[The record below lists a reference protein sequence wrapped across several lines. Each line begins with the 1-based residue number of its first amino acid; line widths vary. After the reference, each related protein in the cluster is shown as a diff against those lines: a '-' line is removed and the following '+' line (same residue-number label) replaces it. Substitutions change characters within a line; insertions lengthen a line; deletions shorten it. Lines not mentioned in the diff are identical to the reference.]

1 VGRLTT
7 ARRENGSSHA
17 GDLCAVEAID
27 REGLVVTREGALVRF
42 LRAAPKNPLVMSPVE
57 REQVGHAFGQLAGR
71 LQAGQSIQFYV
82 EALPIRLE
90 ALLERSQEEAE
101 RTIRALAS
109 DGDRA
114 GALRRLHAAL
124 RESLERHADE
134 QAAVDVA
141 YYVVVPYLPDQ
152 SNRLHWRTLLPGG
165 RRRLGSVPL
174 ERSLAS
180 HRRVARESLH
190 LTDSIR
196 ADLEA
201 LDLSTHLMSGPEVLD
216 LLWRRFNPT
225 TADRTPD
232 RRPGAREDRLEVVG
246 ELDAVADA
254 RAAAGAAQ
262 ALRELV
268 AASGIDWPDQ
278 RHLRV
283 DRDLEQALYVA
294 TLPDATEFGWL
305 LDAMQVP
312 RPFTLSV
319 HVHAL
324 DRLRERSRFKAR
336 HRRLFG
342 VNRGAELRG
351 RTPDYEMLAQEEELA
366 ELLREL
372 SGHERAAAF
381 EVAIYQSIRER
392 GPDPDPVQLAE
403 AVEQASREIIAASDA
418 RVNLG
423 QLRQLELWQ
432 STLPLGRDVAR
443 LTRKYVTRHVGD
455 TVPLVGTACG
465 SPSGIP
471 FAFTDPGR
479 EVALINPFDPAHDNG
494 TLLVNA
500 RSGGGKT
507 FLVNVLLSRFLA
519 HGMQAFVLDRAG
531 HYEFLCRLIPGA
543 RHLTIGAST
552 DEHAVNP
559 WDVQDPTSPPIEKI
573 AYLVALHALLVGDH
587 RAGDD
592 SYGLD
597 ALERN
602 LLEVAIRAVYAR
614 AARERLVPRE
624 RLLCDDLRRR
634 AEQEAQAGAEEVAS
648 VLRTLAERI
657 ASFVDD
663 GSYAYLLDRE
673 TTVPAD
679 APLVAFD
686 TRKVPRELSAA
697 VLFVLAEHVT
707 ARIERRGAARL
718 RESGEDLFAGRSMLV
733 IDEAWKLVERRA
745 TGEWVNDIARRSRHL
760 GLFLIAISQQLSD
773 FAGPYGKALLRNST
787 QQLFLRQSPDEL
799 AYIKEAVRLSD
810 AEIAAISR
818 LKTVKRSYSQAYW
831 INGTRGRGTIALR
844 VGPTEYGLATSDPV
858 GDLPRRTQA
867 LEAEGGDAW
876 RALQRLAEQ
885 GWEAKA

>member
-1 VGRLTT
+1 MGRLTRPV
-7 ARRENGSSHA
+7 ANREA

-27 REGLVVTREGALVRF
+27 REGLVVTAEGALVRV
-42 LRAAPKNPLVMSPVE
+42 LRAAPKNPLVMAPVE
-57 REQVGHAFGQLAGR
+57 RGQVGHAFGQLAGR

-82 EALPIRLE
+82 EAAPVRLA
-90 ALLERSQEEAE
+90 ALLAASQAEAD
-101 RTIRALAS
+101 RAL
-109 DGDRA
+109 RA
-114 GALRRLHAAL
+114 VKDPGRADALRRLHDAL
-124 RESLERHADE
+124 GESLERHADE

-141 YYVVVPYLPDQ
+141 YYVIVPYLPDQ
-152 SNRLHWRTLLPGG
+152 AARLDWRELLPGM
-165 RRRLGSVPL
+165 RRRLGSAPL

-196 ADLEA
+196 GDLEA
-201 LDLSTHLMSGPEVLD
+201 LDLSTHLLSGPEVLD

-225 TADRTPD
+225 ASDRTPE
-232 RRPGAREDRLEVVG
+232 RRPGAREDGLEIIG

-254 RAAAGAAQ
+254 RDAAHAAH
-262 ALRELV
+262 ALRETV

-312 RPFTLSV
+312 RPFTLTV

-351 RTPDYEMLAQEEELA
+351 RTPDYEMLAQEEELG
-366 ELLREL
+366 EVLKEL

-381 EVAIYQSIRER
+381 EVSIYQSIRER

-465 SPSGIP
+465 SPMGIP

-531 HYEFLCRLIPGA
+531 HYEFLCKLIPGA
-543 RHLTIGAST
+543 RHLTIGASS

-559 WDVQDPTSPPIEKI
+559 WDVEEPASPPIEKI

-587 RAGDD
+587 RAGED

-614 AARERLVPRE
+614 AARERLAPRE
-624 RLLCDDLRRR
+624 RLLCEELRRR
-634 AEQEAQAGAEEVAS
+634 AEQESVAGAEEVAS

-657 ASFVDD
+657 ASFVDE

-707 ARIERRGAARL
+707 ARIERRGVERL
-718 RESGEDLFAGRSMLV
+718 RETDAGLFAGRSMLV

-799 AYIKEAVRLSD
+799 AYIQEAVRLSD
-810 AEIAAISR
+810 AEVAAISR

-858 GDLPRRTQA
+858 GDLPRRTQV
-867 LEAEGGDAW
+867 LEAEDGDAW
-876 RALQRLAEQ
+876 RTLDRLAAE
-885 GWEAKA
+885 GWEA